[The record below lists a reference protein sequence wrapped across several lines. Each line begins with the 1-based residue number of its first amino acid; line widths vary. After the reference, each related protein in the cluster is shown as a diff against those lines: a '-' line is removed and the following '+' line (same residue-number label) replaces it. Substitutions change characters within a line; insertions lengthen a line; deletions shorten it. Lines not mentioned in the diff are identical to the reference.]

1 MDDQTIVGA
10 VSGEFVTETFEY
22 DGGRQVTV
30 QQSIT
35 RCHAHRARAEAVAAA
50 LHDPDRP

>member
-1 MDDQTIVGA
+1 MLITRPLALDLWSVA
-10 VSGEFVTETFEY
+10 HE
-22 DGGRQVTV
+22 RMTV

-35 RCHAHRARAEAVAAA
+35 RCRAHRARAEAVAAT

>member
-1 MDDQTIVGA
+1 MLITRPLALDLWSVA
-10 VSGEFVTETFEY
+10 HE
-22 DGGRQVTV
+22 RMTV

-50 LHDPDRP
+50 LHDPGRP